1 MTKQYNAKECTFTV
15 DDVIITGFGE
25 SMVSGSKDEDDFEAV
40 VGAQGDV
47 IINERNNDL
56 GTVTATVQAT
66 CPQYNFLLELARNR
80 RVVPVWATNKSLG
93 ERFGGTKARILK
105 VPDVKT
111 GAKAEDRELQFKV
124 FDYVVE
130 PA

>member
-56 GTVTATVQAT
+56 GTVTATVQAI

-105 VPDVKT
+105 VPDVKN

>member
-1 MTKQYNAKECTFTV
+1 M
-15 DDVIITGFGE
+15 
-25 SMVSGSKDEDDFEAV
+25 
-40 VGAQGDV
+40 
-47 IINERNNDL
+47 
-56 GTVTATVQAT
+56 QAT

-80 RVVPVWATNKSLG
+80 RGVPVWATKKSLG

-105 VPDVKT
+105 VPDVKN